1 MTRDELHDR
10 FIREGTFPGTPKGR
24 GLIHDLVSGAEVC
37 EQATCEGC
45 GHKGLELVTPTRMR
59 LETTGLRSLCAQS
72 VMRRLAVCG
81 VLSPSDVLSHARA
94 LPWGRS

>member
-10 FIREGTFPGTPKGR
+10 FIREGAFPGTPKGR
-24 GLIHDLVSGAEVC
+24 GLINDLVIDAEVC

-45 GHKGLELVTPTRMR
+45 GHKGLELVKPTRMR

-72 VMRRLAVCG
+72 VMRRLSSRG
-81 VLSPSDVLSHARA
+81 KDEHHSSS
-94 LPWGRS
+94 